1 MTWYLSFQAS
11 MLISG
16 LSSSF
21 WLLTEQDSLGSAL
34 GGAVPNISCKP
45 LELFLFLDK
54 ENQEVKIMLQV
65 R

>member
-1 MTWYLSFQAS
+1 

-21 WLLTEQDSLGSAL
+21 WLLTEQDSSGLAS
-34 GGAVPNISCKP
+34 GGAGLNISCKP

-54 ENQEVKIMLQV
+54 ENQEVKITLQV